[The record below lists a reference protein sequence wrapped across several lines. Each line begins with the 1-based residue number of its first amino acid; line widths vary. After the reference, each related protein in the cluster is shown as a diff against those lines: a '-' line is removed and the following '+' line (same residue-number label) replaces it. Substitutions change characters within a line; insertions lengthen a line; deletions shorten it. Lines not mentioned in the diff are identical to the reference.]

1 MGLETELV
9 AEDVEI
15 DLPDLKFTYQE
26 NSVEHFQEELSK
38 EDGTKLDVILEVMK
52 SKLLQLNTPGFI
64 SLESKPLFKSLL
76 LEKQKEVS
84 QKSDLTQARFHN
96 HPIMEVT
103 DIQQNSLYKIII
115 NSIIP
120 IKEEDNGGEHF
131 SQNNIPSKE

>member
-26 NSVEHFQEELSK
+26 NSVEHFQEELFK

-64 SLESKPLFKSLL
+64 FLESKPLFKSLL
-76 LEKQKEVS
+76 LEKEKEN
-84 QKSDLTQARFHN
+84 Q
-96 HPIMEVT
+96 EE
-103 DIQQNSLYKIII
+103 
-115 NSIIP
+115 
-120 IKEEDNGGEHF
+120 KEEENQEE
-131 SQNNIPSKE
+131 KEKENQEEKEEENQEEKEEENQEEKEE